1 LIPLTSVYANG
12 IIGEQER
19 VLATLK
25 EHILPADLPRAM
37 QAFLRYYTRRGPFR
51 EDHSSWT
58 YAEDP
63 VTFWQLHFD
72 DNNAL
77 SKLADRIL
85 QTLANSVPCERHFSA
100 LNLLHTKTR
109 NALLPERVGKLLYVQ
124 INRRTLR
131 RDPLV
136 KVLENDEEEEE
147 EGEDDLW
154 TDAREDATFVRPAST
169 TEAFRGEDVPT
180 EISEDEL
187 V

>member
-1 LIPLTSVYANG
+1 
-12 IIGEQER
+12 

-25 EHILPADLPRAM
+25 KYILSTDLPRAT
-37 QAFLRYYTRRGPFR
+37 QAFLRYYTRRAPFR
-51 EDHSSWT
+51 EYDSSWD

-85 QTLANSVPCERHFSA
+85 QTLANSVPCERYFSA
-100 LNLLHTKTR
+100 LNLLYTKTR
-109 NALLPERVGKLLYVQ
+109 NALLPERVDKLLYIQ

-131 RDPLV
+131 RDPLIR
-136 KVLENDEEEEE
+136 VLED

-154 TDAREDATFVRPAST
+154 TDAREDATFVRPAHT
-169 TEAFRGEDVPT
+169 TEALRGEDVPT
-180 EISEDEL
+180 EAFEDEL

>member
-1 LIPLTSVYANG
+1 
-12 IIGEQER
+12 

-25 EHILPADLPRAM
+25 EHILPADLPRAT
-37 QAFLRYYTRRGPFR
+37 QAFLRYYTRRAPFR
-51 EDHSSWT
+51 EDHSSWG

-63 VTFWQLHFD
+63 VMFWQLHFD

-100 LNLLHTKTR
+100 LNLLHSKTR
-109 NALLPERVGKLLYVQ
+109 NALLPERVDKLLYVQ

-136 KVLENDEEEEE
+136 KVLKDEDEDED
-147 EGEDDLW
+147 EDDLW
-154 TDAREDATFVRPAST
+154 TDAGEDATFVRPAHT
-169 TEAFRGEDVPT
+169 TEVLRGGDGPT
-180 EISEDEL
+180 EASEEEL